1 MLATTASVGGAV
13 RRPLAMETPR
23 GASRLSIQ
31 QSTDGHKAALLIAPD
46 DGIRHH
52 RKAKTFLRH
61 QLVSFSP
68 VPRREGNAYKPS
80 MVEIL
85 PSVVEEVS
93 ASRALRGAE
102 HVE

>member
-1 MLATTASVGGAV
+1 
-13 RRPLAMETPR
+13 MEEA
-23 GASRLSIQ
+23 GQ
-31 QSTDGHKAALLIAPD
+31 QLTDGHKAALLIAPD

-93 ASRALRGAE
+93 ASRTLRGLSTSNSSRIRGRHTNGPAQ
-102 HVE
+102 